1 MVSEVATGAPNA
13 AISAVVP
20 ITPITPVSAFGGDL
34 LTLDDPREPVRVVI
48 ASLAIGGAERI
59 VVEWLGAEAAA
70 GRACEL
76 AVLNAR
82 RLALAAPPGVLLLQR
97 GPRSPAQFMTDLGQ
111 RWAAAGAPVSTHLVG
126 DELLSRLC
134 DAGVRT
140 VPVVHNAPAGWRNAP
155 GLWDPRHVPRVV
167 ACAES
172 VAADLRRHGCQ
183 PPVTTLRH
191 RPAVAPAA
199 SDSAQRARVRAE
211 AGIGAGTFVVLA
223 VGAIKPQKDYRR
235 AVEVLARLATRRDTV
250 LVIAGGV
257 LDGAGLHELD
267 AVMDCAVRLGVTDR
281 LRLPGFID
289 PIAPWFA
296 AADALLNVSRYEG
309 LSMAVREALAAGLP
323 ALATDVGGQR
333 ENGAERLLLVA
344 PDTPADVIAGQ
355 LANWPTRTDLAPQ
368 RAPRLPRTWSLTLTD
383 HRAAEAEFDTLI
395 VTANLNAGGAQRS
408 LVNLALPLAGRQRIA
423 IGVAGPSTQDAFAG
437 TLLAGGVRVF
447 RPTPTAE
454 PLASA
459 ESLLAWAAR
468 HGVQNLCFWNVDA
481 RMKFLIARFAP
492 PHLRLIDVSPGHD
505 AFLELEAALP
515 WAAAFDMDAAAFYA
529 RLDHLVL
536 KYRAAQAPPTARVSV
551 IPNGVALRPARA
563 ARPAAARFLVSGRIA
578 PSKRLELVVA
588 AFRQVA
594 ALHAGAELHVVGVA
608 EPRHADY
615 AVSLARQA
623 AHAHVRFRGA
633 RPALDFLS
641 EPFTAA
647 VVLGTHQG
655 SPNAVLEAM
664 SAGIP
669 VIANASGGTGEVVI
683 NGRTGWLLREDC
695 SVPEVAAA
703 MLEAASDHARNKLFG
718 RAGRAF
724 VAEHHAMETMVARYL
739 ALFGTAC
746 TSDASAA
753 GTPAAPASLQAA

>member
-1 MVSEVATGAPNA
+1 MVSAVASGAPIA
-13 AISAVVP
+13 AL
-20 ITPITPVSAFGGDL
+20 GRDL
-34 LTLDDPREPVRVVI
+34 LMVDDPREPVRVVI
-48 ASLAIGGAERI
+48 ASLALGGAERI

-97 GPRSPAQFMTDLGQ
+97 GPRSPAQFMIDLGR

-126 DELLSRLC
+126 DELLSRLW

-140 VPVVHNAPAGWRNAP
+140 VPVVHNAPAGWRNDP
-155 GLWDPRHVPRVV
+155 QLWNPRHVPRVV

-172 VAADLRRHGCQ
+172 VAADLLRHGCR
-183 PPVTTLRH
+183 PPVATLRH
-191 RPAVAPAA
+191 RPAVAAA
-199 SDSAQRARVRAE
+199 AGDSAQRMRVRAE
-211 AGIGAGTFVVLA
+211 TGIGASTFVVLA

-235 AVEVLARLATRRDTV
+235 AVEVLARLATRRDAV

-257 LDGAGLHELD
+257 LDGAGLRELD
-267 AVMDCAVRLGVTDR
+267 AVMDSAVRLGVADR
-281 LRLPGFID
+281 LRLPGFVD
-289 PIAPWFA
+289 PIAPCFA

-323 ALATDVGGQR
+323 VLATDVGGQR
-333 ENGAERLLLVA
+333 ENGDERLLLVA
-344 PDTPADVIAGQ
+344 PDTPADAIAAR
-355 LANWPTRTDLAPQ
+355 LADWPVRTDLAPQ
-368 RAPRLPRTWSLTLTD
+368 RAPRLPRAWSLTLTD
-383 HRAAEAEFDTLI
+383 HRTVPAEFDTLL

-408 LVNLALPLAGRQRIA
+408 LVNLALPLSRRQRIA
-423 IGVAGPSTQDAFAG
+423 IGVVGPSTQDAFAG

-447 RPTPTAE
+447 RPAPAAE
-454 PLASA
+454 PLAAA

-468 HGVQNLCFWNVDA
+468 HGVRNLCFWNVDA
-481 RMKFLIARFAP
+481 RMKLLIARFAP
-492 PHLRLIDVSPGHD
+492 PHLRLIDVSPGHY

-536 KYRAAQAPPTARVSV
+536 KYRAAQAPPAACVSV
-551 IPNGVALRPARA
+551 IPNGVAPRPARA
-563 ARPAAARFLVSGRIA
+563 AWPAAPRFLVSGRIA

-588 AFRQVA
+588 AFGQFA

-615 AVSLARQA
+615 AASLERQA
-623 AHAHVRFRGA
+623 GHARVRFRGA
-633 RPALDFLS
+633 RPTLDFLS
-641 EPFTAA
+641 ETFTAA

-695 SVPEVAAA
+695 GAAEIVQA
-703 MLEAASDHARNKLFG
+703 LREAASDQARNELFG
-718 RAGRAF
+718 RVGRAL

-739 ALFGTAC
+739 TLFGTPC
-746 TSDASAA
+746 PSDASAA
-753 GTPAAPASLQAA
+753 GARAAPASWLAAEVRAAPLSMQAA